1 MGYTGFERLWLFFAF
16 SFFGWVLETA
26 MAAVRRRRLVN
37 RGLVNGPLCVIYGIT
52 GTALLVVCRELHGI
66 WLFLGSMIFSTL
78 AEWIAGHV
86 IEKMYHERWW
96 DYSGITGNLDGYI
109 CLPVS
114 IFWGALGT
122 ITMHWGAPVL
132 VRVFRMIPRTPG
144 HLLMWILTGVLVL
157 DITATICIL
166 SGRSRRIRQWE
177 GVDSWL
183 TGVSSR
189 LERNIYRWVDH
200 RIRNAYPEAAYREEL
215 QAEAEQRKTTFA
227 YGLCFYKIVLL
238 LIVGAFLGDLVETI
252 FCRVTAGVW
261 MSRSSFVW
269 GPFSIVWGVALAA
282 ATMLLYRYRNYS
294 DRFLFFMGTFLGGAY
309 EYTCSV
315 LTELCFGKV
324 FWDYSKI
331 PFNLGGRINLLYCF
345 FWGIAAV
352 VWIKGIYPVM
362 SAWIEKIPMK
372 FGKEATWLLLIFF
385 CVDMAVSG
393 LALVRSSEREKGIP
407 ADSVWQQV
415 MDEHYGDEVLK
426 KIYPNALKVES
437 PSGSR
442 SGTRTE

>member
-86 IEKMYHERWW
+86 IERMYHERWW

-122 ITMHWGAPVL
+122 ITMRWGAPVL

-177 GVDSWL
+177 GVTL
-183 TGVSSR
+183 
-189 LERNIYRWVDH
+189 
-200 RIRNAYPEAAYREEL
+200 AYRCEVPDWNGTSIGGW
-215 QAEAEQRKTTFA
+215 TT
-227 YGLCFYKIVLL
+227 V
-238 LIVGAFLGDLVETI
+238 
-252 FCRVTAGVW
+252 
-261 MSRSSFVW
+261 
-269 GPFSIVWGVALAA
+269 
-282 ATMLLYRYRNYS
+282 
-294 DRFLFFMGTFLGGAY
+294 
-309 EYTCSV
+309 
-315 LTELCFGKV
+315 
-324 FWDYSKI
+324 
-331 PFNLGGRINLLYCF
+331 
-345 FWGIAAV
+345 
-352 VWIKGIYPVM
+352 
-362 SAWIEKIPMK
+362 
-372 FGKEATWLLLIFF
+372 
-385 CVDMAVSG
+385 
-393 LALVRSSEREKGIP
+393 
-407 ADSVWQQV
+407 
-415 MDEHYGDEVLK
+415 
-426 KIYPNALKVES
+426 
-437 PSGSR
+437 
-442 SGTRTE
+442 SGTRIRRRRTGRSFRRRLSRERRYSPTAFVFTRSRCFW

>member
-1 MGYTGFERLWLFFAF
+1 MGYTGFERLWLFLAF
-16 SFFGWVLETA
+16 SFFGWVLETT

-122 ITMHWGAPVL
+122 ITMRWGAPVL

-157 DITATICIL
+157 DITATLCIL

-200 RIRNAYPEAAYREEL
+200 RIRNAYPEAAYRKEL

-227 YGLCFYKIVLL
+227 YGLCFI
-238 LIVGAFLGDLVETI
+238 
-252 FCRVTAGVW
+252 
-261 MSRSSFVW
+261 RSS
-269 GPFSIVWGVALAA
+269 
-282 ATMLLYRYRNYS
+282 
-294 DRFLFFMGTFLGGAY
+294 
-309 EYTCSV
+309 CS
-315 LTELCFGKV
+315 
-324 FWDYSKI
+324 S
-331 PFNLGGRINLLYCF
+331 
-345 FWGIAAV
+345 
-352 VWIKGIYPVM
+352 
-362 SAWIEKIPMK
+362 
-372 FGKEATWLLLIFF
+372 
-385 CVDMAVSG
+385 
-393 LALVRSSEREKGIP
+393 
-407 ADSVWQQV
+407 
-415 MDEHYGDEVLK
+415 
-426 KIYPNALKVES
+426 
-437 PSGSR
+437 
-442 SGTRTE
+442 